1 MVTRSREEREE
12 KLGEGHQ
19 KRQASRYKL
28 KNYRGLKKKK
38 ISGMKCS
45 ALLYIIYESC

>member
-38 ISGMKCS
+38 SIRDEMFSI
-45 ALLYIIYESC
+45 ALYYI

>member
-28 KNYRGLKKKK
+28 KKYQGLKKKS
-38 ISGMKCS
+38 IRDEMFSI
-45 ALLYIIYESC
+45 ALYYI